1 MKKGLLLILPIIIML
16 YGCPF
21 ESTVALEQRP
31 VEPVDTSL
39 LGYWYGIVKDG
50 SDFFGIE
57 ALDIKKQSDSVYS
70 IIRYGKAVKGDMILP
85 DTAWFTGYTSWI
97 GGQRYMNVE
106 GEVVIVEMKRKSK
119 TPELKKN
126 KIYYIAAFNV
136 SNDTIHVKTVTEKF
150 TPSRVGFRNPEEL
163 KTTITGL
170 LGEGKDIYD
179 DLYSLSYKRIVQ

>member
-1 MKKGLLLILPIIIML
+1 MKKGLLLILPIMIIL

-31 VEPVDTSL
+31 VEAVDTSL

-70 IIRYGKAVKGDMILP
+70 IIRYGKSVKGDMILP

-97 GGQRYMNVE
+97 GDQRYMNVE

-126 KIYYIAAFNV
+126 RIFYIAAINV
-136 SNDTIHVKTVTEKF
+136 RNDTIHVKTVTEKF
-150 TPSRVGFRNPEEL
+150 TPSRIGFKKPEEL
-163 KTTITGL
+163 KAAVTDL
-170 LGEGKDIYD
+170 VGKGMNIYD
-179 DLYSLSYKRIVQ
+179 DLYSLSYRRIKQ